1 MLIAD
6 KQTNVQNFYFNI
18 FIVFVCET
26 ENELMRLLS
35 K

>member
-26 ENELMRLLS
+26 EKTNLCDY
-35 K
+35 